1 MTLSWGRMVIVSVF
15 VTGQSLFG
23 EYMPTVDDVM
33 KTVTRLGNDA
43 LVAQARFALESAGI
57 FLTPD
62 MCKAAF
68 CAAAHIV
75 ELAERSYDVGS
86 LTAGEMVA
94 TQSVGS
100 LSMQIWAT
108 LHDLT
113 SGKDLI

>member
-1 MTLSWGRMVIVSVF
+1 ML
-15 VTGQSLFG
+15 
-23 EYMPTVDDVM
+23 TVDDVM

-43 LVAQARFALESAGI
+43 LVAQARFAFESAGI